1 LRRRGAIGQMLR
13 QHDGGIASAAAR
25 HQGAERLGPIPFAG
39 EQIVIDFQQVA
50 GRARDQPLGF
60 VLRIARGIRQGFV
73 VLSHRRVCLIFLV
86 ACHSCRAARWWRN
99 SSESLR
105 LAGMKGYFGIGVER
119 ISKAANVGTLFRTAH
134 AFGASFIFTVASQ
147 YRKSDLRA
155 SDTAD
160 TPRSLPLY
168 EFADVKSVRLP
179 KECRLVGIEITP
191 DAVELPSFHHPR
203 QAAYVLGSE
212 REGLSAELLEQCD
225 HVIR

>member
-1 LRRRGAIGQMLR
+1 MVAKFFGV
-13 QHDGGIASAAAR
+13 DC
-25 HQGAERLGPIPFAG
+25 LG
-39 EQIVIDFQQVA
+39 
-50 GRARDQPLGF
+50 
-60 VLRIARGIRQGFV
+60 
-73 VLSHRRVCLIFLV
+73 
-86 ACHSCRAARWWRN
+86 
-99 SSESLR
+99 

-160 TPRSLPLY
+160 TPRSLPLH
-168 EFADVKSVRLP
+168 EFDDVKAMRLP
-179 KECRLVGIEITP
+179 KECRLVGIEITQ

-212 REGLSAELLEQCD
+212 REGLSAAMLEQCD
-225 HVIR
+225 HVIRIPMRFSVNLAVAGAIVMYDRLIQLGRFAPRPVAEGSAAGELPEHVFGEPVYMRKRRRRETKSAGA

>member
-1 LRRRGAIGQMLR
+1 
-13 QHDGGIASAAAR
+13 
-25 HQGAERLGPIPFAG
+25 
-39 EQIVIDFQQVA
+39 
-50 GRARDQPLGF
+50 
-60 VLRIARGIRQGFV
+60 
-73 VLSHRRVCLIFLV
+73 
-86 ACHSCRAARWWRN
+86 
-99 SSESLR
+99 
-105 LAGMKGYFGIGVER
+105 MKGYFGIGVER

-160 TPRSLPLY
+160 TPRSLPLH
-168 EFADVKSVRLP
+168 EFADVKSMRLP

-191 DAVELPSFHHPR
+191 DAVDLPSFHHPR

-225 HVIR
+225 HVIRIPMRFSVNLAVAGALVMYDRLIQLGRFAPRPVAEGGAPGELPEHVFGEPIYMRKNRRRAAAAAAQSDKSDKSDKSGKSDKAGKPAKPG